1 MDFVK
6 NYMISA
12 ISEASKKLRLNSEK
26 IELLNKLEEWIAAR
40 ENLQA
45 DIAAMKRITET
56 SKLAIRL
63 QDINNYLQFE
73 SIDYKKLSDKFKEHS
88 TFLVTDLDYLL
99 FSVNLFTF
107 QKILARIEKIK
118 ATPVDKSGNTL
129 KIELDLNEDLTSI
142 PPKIIKPKRSLKID
156 SKGDEPE
163 LPLFEHP
170 VSEKKKTDF
179 LKSERDFLYAPIK
192 DLEELLRR
200 MKKEDFRSSEVFR
213 FSDVFD
219 ERMLFCKKNG
229 VDELVQPYA
238 NIANCLRLIYNKE
251 VTVSQDILDYF
262 RASMIVIVTRI
273 RGLEHDITEYIL
285 RNQLFTESLKVY
297 KKD

>member
-12 ISEASKKLRLNSEK
+12 ISDASKKLRLNSEK

-107 QKILARIEKIK
+107 QKILTRIEKIK

-129 KIELDLNEDLTSI
+129 KIELDINEDLTSI
-142 PPKIIKPKRSLKID
+142 PPKIVKPKRSLQID

-170 VSEKKKTDF
+170 VSEKKKTEF
-179 LKSERDFLYAPIK
+179 LKSESDFLYAPIK

-285 RNQLFTESLKVY
+285 RNQLFTEGLKVY